1 VVRPLQFADRLA
13 PLQTNVFADMD
24 RAKAQ
29 ARQAGQ
35 SIIDLSLGSS
45 DLPTA
50 PAVLDTIAEA
60 LYDTST
66 HGYSL
71 FHSTLPFRQT
81 AAAWYT
87 RKFGV
92 PVDPE
97 TEVLLLIG
105 SQEGTAH
112 LPLAILNPGDFA
124 LLTDPGYPSH
134 AGGVHLASGQFYT
147 MPLLAENGFLPKF
160 SDIPPAV
167 LAQSRMMV
175 LSYPHNPTTGYA
187 SLEFWQEAVAFCQ
200 AHNLVLVH
208 DFPYGDVTY
217 TGEPAPSVLQADR
230 DKTVSI
236 EFYSMSK
243 SYNMGGFRIGYAI
256 GNADLIAALRQ
267 VKAIVDFNQ
276 YPGIVR
282 GAIAALSG
290 PQSGVE
296 TTVNTFRQRRDAFV
310 DALARVGWEIPKP
323 DATQYLWVKL
333 PEPWAQ
339 DSINFCVQLVEA
351 TGVALAPGRG
361 FGKYGEGYVR
371 IALVQPPDV
380 LETAVQKIHDFIT
393 RHP

>member
-1 VVRPLQFADRLA
+1 MQFADRLA

-24 RAKAQ
+24 RAKAS
-29 ARQAGQ
+29 ARTAGNP
-35 SIIDLSLGSS
+35 IIDLSLGSS

-50 PAVLDTIAEA
+50 PNVLDTISEA

-71 FHSTLPFRQT
+71 FQSTLPFRQT
-81 AAAWYT
+81 VAQWYT

-92 PVDPE
+92 AVDPE

-147 MPLLAENGFLPKF
+147 MPLLAENGFLPQF
-160 SDIPPAV
+160 AEIPPAV
-167 LAQSRMMV
+167 LSQSRMMV

-187 SLEFWQEAVAFCQ
+187 SLDFWHEAVAFCQ
-200 AHNLVLVH
+200 QHDLALVH

-217 TGEPAPSVLQADR
+217 TPSVLQADR
-230 DKTVSI
+230 DKSVAI

-267 VKAIVDFNQ
+267 VKATVDFNQ

-282 GAIAALSG
+282 GAMAALSG
-290 PQSGVE
+290 AQDGV
-296 TTVNTFRQRRDAFV
+296 TQTVETFRQRRDTFV
-310 DALARVGWEIPKP
+310 DAMAQVGWEIPKP

-333 PEPWAQ
+333 PAPWDE

-361 FGKYGEGYVR
+361 FGKHGEGYVR

-380 LETAVQKIHDFIT
+380 LQTAVQRLHRFLT
-393 RHP
+393 ESPSAG